1 MGNKTPV
8 IEQRDTIVLPEALE
22 ADDYITCVN
31 ALKNGKI
38 AAVQQSEF
46 LSIVNMKNYT
56 VNYRDSL
63 RMKIKYKYILFFK
76 LL

>member
-38 AAVQQSEF
+38 AAVQQKVSF
-46 LSIVNMKNYT
+46 YQL
-56 VNYRDSL
+56 
-63 RMKIKYKYILFFK
+63 
-76 LL
+76 